1 MAPRLLPMALL
12 GLLLSG
18 CAHRCEIARDAA
30 TAANVACAAVS
41 VAPNDPLVLVRCE
54 AATVEMTKAVNAAEA
69 CREH

>member
-1 MAPRLLPMALL
+1 MAPRLLPLALL

-18 CAHRCEIARDAA
+18 CAHRCEIARDAV

-41 VAPNDPLVLVRCE
+41 VAPNDPFVVLRCE
-54 AATVEMTKAVNAAEA
+54 AATVEMTKAINAAEA